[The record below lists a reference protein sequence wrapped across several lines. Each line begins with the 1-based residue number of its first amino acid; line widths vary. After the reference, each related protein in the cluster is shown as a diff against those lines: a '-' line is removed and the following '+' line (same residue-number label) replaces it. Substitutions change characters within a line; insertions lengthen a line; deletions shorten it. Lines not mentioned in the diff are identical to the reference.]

1 MEWTL
6 EIDGERE
13 GYETREALLDRLR
26 DLLEDHLATS
36 PLADAEVFDPFGN
49 ELEIE
54 LGLRLEPMVE

>member
-13 GYETREALLDRLR
+13 GYDTREALLDRLR

-36 PLADAEVFDPFGN
+36 PLADAEVLDPFGN

-54 LGLRLEPMVE
+54 LGIRLERLVE